1 MAASEPARGA
11 LFVARGIDSPP
22 SAPRG
27 ATVSIG
33 VFDGVHLG
41 HRAILERNVARARD
55 YGESA
60 AVVTFADHPKA
71 LLLGR
76 APRTLTSLEHRLE
89 LFARA
94 GIELAWVLHFDERLR
109 DLDARAFVD
118 HLVRGPLSARRFV
131 LGWDSKFGR
140 DRSGTPASVAEH
152 GMPVEVVP
160 QVQVGAHAV
169 SSTKIRECI
178 ELGDLATAAHLL
190 GRPVSCLGTVV
201 RGDQLGRLLGFPTAN
216 LDLGA
221 ELLPPHGVYAARA
234 RLGREDK
241 LWPAVANI
249 GVRPTVAATS
259 PSAPRVEVHLLEGG
273 RDLYGS
279 TLEIEFVQRLR
290 PEQRFDGLP
299 ALQAQIARDAEAAR
313 ALLAS
318 TDG

>member
-1 MAASEPARGA
+1 MSAPEPAQGA
-11 LFVARGIDSPP
+11 LVVARGIDAPP
-22 SAPRG
+22 VAPRG

-41 HRAILERNVARARD
+41 HRAILERNVARARFH
-55 YGESA
+55 GERA
-60 AVVTFADHPKA
+60 AVVTFAGHPKE

-76 APRTLTSLEHRLE
+76 SPRTLTSLEHRLE

-109 DLDARAFVD
+109 DLDARAFIE
-118 HLVRGPLSARRFV
+118 HLVRGPLAARRFV

-140 DRSGTPASVAEH
+140 DRSGTPALIAQLGLS
-152 GMPVEVVP
+152 VEVVE

-178 ELGDLATAAHLL
+178 ELGDLATAARLL

-216 LDLGA
+216 LDLGT

-234 RLGREDK
+234 RRAGESK
-241 LWPAVANI
+241 LWPAVVNI
-249 GVRPTVAATS
+249 GVRPTVAAAA

-273 RDLYGS
+273 GDLYGA
-279 TLEIEFVQRLR
+279 TLEVEFVQRLR

-299 ALQAQIARDAEAAR
+299 ALQAQIARDAAAAR
-313 ALLAS
+313 ELLA
-318 TDG
+318 TLDG

>member
-1 MAASEPARGA
+1 MSAPEPARSA
-11 LFVARGIDSPP
+11 LVVARGLDAPP
-22 SAPRG
+22 RAPRG
-27 ATVSIG
+27 STVSIG

-41 HRAILERNVARARD
+41 HRAILERNVERARAH
-55 YGESA
+55 GECP

-94 GIELAWVLHFDERLR
+94 GVELAWVLHFDERLR
-109 DLDARAFVD
+109 DLDARAFVET
-118 HLVRGPLSARRFV
+118 LARGPLSARRFV

-140 DRSGTPASVAEH
+140 DRSGTPASIAAQ
-152 GMPVEVVP
+152 GLPVEVVP
-160 QVQVGAHAV
+160 QVLVGAHAV

-178 ELGDLATAAHLL
+178 ELGDLPTAARLL
-190 GRPVSCLGTVV
+190 GRAVSCLGTVV

-221 ELLPPHGVYAARA
+221 QLLPPHGVYAVRA
-234 RLGREDK
+234 RLGGEDR

-249 GVRPTVAATS
+249 GVRPTVAAS
-259 PSAPRVEVHLLEGG
+259 APSAPRVEVHLLEGG
-273 RDLYGS
+273 RDLYGA
-279 TLEIEFVQRLR
+279 TMEVEFVQRLR

-313 ALLAS
+313 EVLAARS
-318 TDG
+318 A